1 MLSNYLKGEKK
12 RVRKSRALSIILLII
27 MSFSLAGCTVFDS
40 ALEKVGLRNQDF
52 DYIKNSKVDKIVIQ
66 SARDAGFRFVVTDNN
81 AILDI
86 YNILAKGKVKDEKTS
101 LDPDYVFEVHIG
113 EEVKSYKYVVSVD
126 ERGVGNFYDD
136 EKSYS
141 ISKNLD
147 DTILQNLS
155 FIRKPR
161 EFQRIYYNSI
171 LEVLKVKKDELSNS
185 SNKVGIDI
193 SGDVDCLRYMFS
205 VDVKKFE
212 KDISKVIPDAKL
224 VNNNADEF
232 DTVITVKNR
241 GYSSKKFKTTI
252 VVDNKKDKIYETYY
266 VEGTYEYKDWNI
278 EVSEANKKPDNW

>member
-1 MLSNYLKGEKK
+1 MLSNYLKGEKR
-12 RVRKSRALSIILLII
+12 RVRKSRALSIILIII
-27 MSFSLAGCTVFDS
+27 MSFSLAGCTVFNS
-40 ALEKVGLRNQDF
+40 ALEKVGLRNKDF
-52 DYIKNSKVDKIVIQ
+52 DYIKDSKVDKIVIQ

-86 YNILAKGKVKDEKTS
+86 YDILAKGKVKDEKTS

-185 SNKVGIDI
+185 NNKVGIDI

-212 KDISKVIPDAKL
+212 KDISKVIADAKL

>member
-66 SARDAGFRFVVTDNN
+66 SARDAGFRFVVTDSN

-113 EEVKSYKYVVSVD
+113 EEVKCYKYVVSVD

-171 LEVLKVKKDELSNS
+171 LEVLKVKKDELSDS

-212 KDISKVIPDAKL
+212 KDITKVIPDAKL
-224 VNNNADEF
+224 VSNNADEF